1 MSEHDTDAVVERVAE
16 AWVRT
21 WFTGDP
27 PNGVG
32 ACSGD
37 RRDVLTIISALK
49 PGDRLPGGG
58 VWMPEEPTNAML
70 ARVGEYWGQ
79 DTGYCS
85 PEDVRAIYR
94 AMLKAAG
101 DPA

>member
-1 MSEHDTDAVVERVAE
+1 MSEHDTDAVVGRAMMAHSLALADRKSMREMVVA
-16 AWVRT
+16 
-21 WFTGDP
+21 
-27 PNGVG
+27 
-32 ACSGD
+32 
-37 RRDVLTIISALK
+37 VLSALK

-94 AMLKAAG
+94 AMLAAAG